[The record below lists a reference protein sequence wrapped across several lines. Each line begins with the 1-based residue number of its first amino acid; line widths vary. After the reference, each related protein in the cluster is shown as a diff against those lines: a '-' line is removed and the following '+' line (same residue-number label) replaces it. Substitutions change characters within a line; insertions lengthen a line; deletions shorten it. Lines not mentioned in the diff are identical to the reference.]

1 MDIICR
7 HCAIDVVRT
16 LAQEVGDIKEAPPQ
30 CFIYQNYG
38 DLEER
43 DELELIS
50 FMLDSPTE
58 EALEVEYPP
67 WAIQIQ
73 KELHEVEGALGF
85 FTLMV
90 VEDTDSG
97 LHGLL
102 FISYSLESD
111 SFDIFLTDFEY
122 SVLGDLEIDPFQI
135 FGQVDFTQPLVI
147 H

>member
-1 MDIICR
+1 MSMICR
-7 HCAIDVVRT
+7 HCAIDVVRS
-16 LAQEVGDIKEAPPQ
+16 LAQEVGDIKDAPPQ

-38 DLEER
+38 DLAEKG
-43 DELELIS
+43 ELELTS
-50 FMLDSPTE
+50 FMLESPTE
-58 EALEVEYPP
+58 EALGVEYPS

-73 KELHEVEGALGF
+73 KELHSTEGALGF

-111 SFDIFLTDFEY
+111 AFDIFLTDFEY

-135 FGQVDFTQPLVI
+135 FGHVNFTEPLVF